1 MRQTWHETGRNLRN
15 GDIVLIHEK
24 GAIKGKYLLGMVDSV
39 NVGRDGLVR
48 SCSVRYTVPNARD
61 PIGKYNG
68 GRRIVVTRSIQRL
81 TLLLPVEEQ
90 NSRLTVED
98 NVVRAVKED
107 EIDQQLSFSSQSIEI
122 V

>member
-48 SCSVRYTVPNARD
+48 SCSVGYTVPNARD
-61 PIGKYNG
+61 PVEKYNG

-90 NSRLTVED
+90 NSKLTVEE

-107 EIDQQLSFSSQSIEI
+107 EIDQ
-122 V
+122 